1 MSIRPVN
8 LDEFAE
14 TSFED
19 IEATVSPVNWP
30 RSNTTRQISPA
41 SSPLKAQG
49 GPPSTASSES
59 TTFSKNQKRYSTH
72 TESDEDGSAFLDDFE
87 EFRGKKRDDDLV
99 KRHFIQNYDSDT
111 IKHGPGIVEGDNG
124 YDNDEDEL
132 ATLTQ
137 RFAKHMQPSST
148 NGRNLSGI
156 SRPRKQVG
164 SSFHKQPQ
172 SMLNLRGHSRDRKPS
187 NGRPYELANSRSAS
201 NLRVASRLNP
211 STVQY
216 KKSMPALSR
225 YDIIREENERDDYD
239 EAFEDDLKFEK
250 SLLQPQF
257 LSDDDDKS
265 PLNLS
270 PSQYTVTA
278 DDSLLTPQLH
288 KRHFEW
294 VKPSQ
299 LGMFREPAKSSKPK
313 KRLSA
318 SRRLKTIKQEIDH
331 NTPMKKGRMVY
342 NPETLTWEG
351 NEQALSK
358 FRDVDTFDKKAIVIK
373 EKPEL
378 QPPDEGGKRSKFKQH
393 GKVVGRM
400 MFDQENLCWVRVD
413 GNEKNPFKEIPEF
426 FPRTS
431 NVNVPGTGMNG
442 VSSKRSQSHF
452 APTRESGRFAS
463 TATTRFHSLGTNP
476 SLHDSTFSVDSKTL
490 ERFYHEENRWSKKV
504 GGWFI
509 LRDVESEEYDA
520 DEGLPDSKG
529 NDYMYEIRNMV
540 ISSARN

>member
-8 LDEFAE
+8 LDDFAE

-30 RSNTTRQISPA
+30 RSDAAKHISTA
-41 SSPLKAQG
+41 SSPLKTQG

-59 TTFSKNQKRYSTH
+59 TTFSNNKKRYSTH

-87 EFRGKKRDDDLV
+87 EFRGKKRDDELL
-99 KRHFIQNYDSDT
+99 KRHFIQDFDVDT
-111 IKHGPGIVEGDNG
+111 IKHGPVFEGDNEQS
-124 YDNDEDEL
+124 DDEDEVR
-132 ATLTQ
+132 TLTK
-137 RFAKHMQPSST
+137 RFAQQMRPATKS
-148 NGRNLSGI
+148 RNLSGT
-156 SRPRKQVG
+156 SRSKTQSG

-172 SMLNLRGHSRDRKPS
+172 SMLNLRGTSRERKPS
-187 NGRPYELANSRSAS
+187 NGRPYEIANSRSAS
-201 NLRVASRLNP
+201 NLRVASRHNP
-211 STVQY
+211 KTVQY
-216 KKSMPALSR
+216 KKSMPILSR

-257 LSDDDDKS
+257 LSDDDNKS

-288 KRHFEW
+288 KRHYEW

-299 LGMFREPAKSSKPK
+299 LGNFREPARSSKPK

-331 NTPMKKGRMVY
+331 NTPMKKGRMIY

-358 FRDVDTFDKKAIVIK
+358 FRDVDTFDKKAIIIQ

-378 QPPDEGGKRSKFKQH
+378 QPPDESGKRSNFKQH

-413 GNEKNPFKEIPEF
+413 GNEKNPFKEIPDF
-426 FPRTS
+426 LPRTNIANAS
-431 NVNVPGTGMNG
+431 GMGTNG

-452 APTRESGRFAS
+452 APSRENGRFPS

-476 SLHDSTFSVDSKTL
+476 SSHDSTFTVDSKTL
-490 ERFYHEENRWSKKV
+490 ERFYHEENRWTKKV

-509 LRDVESEEYDA
+509 PRDVEMEEYDA

-529 NDYMYEIRNMV
+529 SDYMYEIRNMV